1 MVPPSPGGPPP
12 LPPPPISPWWSDLKC
27 AAGFEPDLEANGC
40 VPCDAGEQGQIE
52 EATGRQVCNM
62 CPESTMQPHMGKV
75 ECVDCDDTGLNCD
88 YKDKIEV
95 NRKYWRP
102 VDQDLNHSLQLTNPV
117 PERSQ
122 PIQAVLCPWPDACLG
137 GNVSGDVSCAPGHSG
152 LMCGFCEPGF
162 YRGSSICVACPSTL
176 GSFGQAVS
184 AAWIAGLVVFLLGI
198 AAFLKLGANKDSPT
212 GGPQTTGL
220 ALKFP
225 RVARYLARM
234 PPRWRQQVAAIGK
247 IVLAFTQCL
256 APLTQFTMVRWPKTF
271 TTFIERLDIGQQTAD
286 AVRLDSVI
294 PAECLFGRR
303 LGFYYEMVATL
314 LLPLISF
321 ALILLV
327 ALVVYA
333 IEHRSSKK
341 EYAAAKAKH
350 ERFVRKNLNRFT
362 TTSEKKHFEKEHA
375 GPKEPLHWCASIKK
389 KLNRPQV
396 WTLNIWAWMVLFPVV
411 TRKMVKM
418 MPGQCREIC
427 SNEGE
432 CLRYLKDDPGIV
444 CYEGMYWAGL
454 VVALLVLAFWCI
466 AWPFAIFRVTSLFQH
481 RSKMDQERVSL
492 FTGSYDDRFHV
503 RRTPR
508 RPQPS
513 PACTGRA
520 HELTRTKA
528 HPAPPHARPRRRTPT
543 PRSATPRKPPPRA
556 AR

>member
-1 MVPPSPGGPPP
+1 M
-12 LPPPPISPWWSDLKC
+12 
-27 AAGFEPDLEANGC
+27 
-40 VPCDAGEQGQIE
+40 PCDAGELGQIE

-75 ECVDCDDTGLNCD
+75 VCYDCDDTGLNCD

-102 VDQDLNHSLQLTNPV
+102 VGQDLNHSLQLTNPV

-122 PIQAVLCPWPDACLG
+122 PIQAVLCPWPDACVG
-137 GNVSGDVSCAPGHSG
+137 GNMSGDVSCAPGHSG

-162 YRGSSICVACPSTL
+162 YRGSSICVACPATL

-184 AAWIAGLVVFLLGI
+184 AAWVAGLVVFLLGI
-198 AAFLKLGANKDSPT
+198 AAFLKLGAKKDSPA

-303 LGFYYEMVATL
+303 LGFYYEMVATC

-321 ALILLV
+321 VLILLV

-341 EYAAAKAKH
+341 EFAAAKAKH
-350 ERFVRKNLNRFT
+350 ARFVRKNLNRLT
-362 TTSEKKHFEKEHA
+362 TTSEKEHFEKEHG
-375 GPKEPLHWCASIKK
+375 GPKEPLPWCASMKA

-427 SNEGE
+427 SNEGA

-454 VVALLVLAFWCI
+454 VVALFVLAFWCI
-466 AWPFAIFRVTSLFQH
+466 AWPFAIFRVTSIFQH
-481 RSKMDQERVSL
+481 SGSKMDQERVSL

-508 RPQPS
+508 CPQPS
-513 PACTGRA
+513 PACTCGA
-520 HELTRTKA
+520 HELTRAKA
-528 HPAPPHARPRRRTPT
+528 HTTPPHPTPHRPTPPHTAPHHTTPPHPVPPRPTPRPPRPTPT

>member
-1 MVPPSPGGPPP
+1 M
-12 LPPPPISPWWSDLKC
+12 
-27 AAGFEPDLEANGC
+27 
-40 VPCDAGEQGQIE
+40 PCDAGELGQIE

-62 CPESTMQPHMGKV
+62 CPESTMQPHMGEV
-75 ECVDCDDTGLNCD
+75 VCYDCDDTGLNCD

-102 VDQDLNHSLQLTNPV
+102 VGQDLNHSLQLTNPV

-122 PIQAVLCPWPDACLG
+122 PIQAVLCPWPDACVG
-137 GNVSGDVSCAPGHSG
+137 GNMSGDVSCAPGHSG
-152 LMCGFCEPGF
+152 LMCGMCEPGF

-184 AAWIAGLVVFLLGI
+184 AAWVAGLVVFLLGI
-198 AAFLKLGANKDSPT
+198 AAFLKLGAKKDSPT
-212 GGPQTTGL
+212 GGPQDTGL
-220 ALKFP
+220 AVKFP

-271 TTFIERLDIGQQTAD
+271 TTFVERLDIGQQTAD

-333 IEHRSSKK
+333 LEHRSSKK

-350 ERFVRKNLNRFT
+350 ERFVRKNLHRFAT
-362 TTSEKKHFEKEHA
+362 ASEREHFEKEHG
-375 GPKEPLHWCASIKK
+375 GPKEPLSMRS

-444 CYEGMYWAGL
+444 CYEGLYWAGL
-454 VVALLVLAFWCI
+454 VVALIVLAFWCI

-481 RSKMDQERVSL
+481 SGNKEDQERVSL
-492 FTGSYDDRFHV
+492 FTGSYDERFHV

-513 PACTGRA
+513 PACTGAGGAARGGHGRSPRA
-520 HELTRTKA
+520 DARERPRRA
-528 HPAPPHARPRRRTPT
+528 APRPHPAPPHTHPAQRHP
-543 PRSATPRKPPPRA
+543 AQPPAPCCPVVLGGSPSPQP
-556 AR
+556 